1 MKDKSYNIKML
12 NTIFMAKN
20 NLTKLD
26 ARRQIGL
33 IWANHKKKLIY
44 LIYKMFWQI
53 NKKNINN
60 SMRKWAKKKEKQMA
74 FKYIKRCSIS
84 YVIREMRYHSFPFK
98 LTKILID
105 NQQCLVKHLS
115 VNKCW

>member
-44 LIYKMFWQI
+44 LIYKMF
-53 NKKNINN
+53 
-60 SMRKWAKKKEKQMA
+60 
-74 FKYIKRCSIS
+74 
-84 YVIREMRYHSFPFK
+84 
-98 LTKILID
+98 
-105 NQQCLVKHLS
+105 
-115 VNKCW
+115 